1 MTERDA
7 DSAGG
12 LTGATG
18 DLTPDE
24 IPDELIPAERR
35 EIEDASRQA
44 AVTEAQASSG
54 PPATDAPKGP
64 DAPQSEARIGG
75 DEVATEEEHL

>member
-1 MTERDA
+1 MTERHA

-24 IPDELIPAERR
+24 IPDELVPGERR
-35 EIEDASRQA
+35 EIEDPERQG

-54 PPATDAPKGP
+54 PAAAETPKGP
-64 DAPQSEARIGG
+64 AAPQSEARIGG